1 MHSILYISIIVVAI
15 SIGLVVQFATNAILP
30 NPPVRE
36 ERIRRRE
43 DLLLLEGLIKID
55 RPSVVTPAIGFVLE
69 KGKLNR
75 YL

>member
-1 MHSILYISIIVVAI
+1 M
-15 SIGLVVQFATNAILP
+15 QFATNAIHP

-36 ERIRRRE
+36 ERIRPQE
-43 DLLLLEGLIKID
+43 DLLLLEELIKID
-55 RPSVVTPAIGFVLE
+55 RHSVVTPAIGFVLE